1 MFDDYLT
8 EESDLPEG
16 GGGGE
21 EEECE
26 RDLDDECG
34 QHTQPVHPVGLHGG
48 RIPQM
53 SRLSGLSHQMIEMI
67 VPGERRGQTLGEVVG
82 GHRAEAPPG
91 LTSGGQLQGNNN
103 DKFEVVT

>member
-1 MFDDYLT
+1 MFLDYLT

-34 QHTQPVHPVGLHGG
+34 QHT
-48 RIPQM
+48 
-53 SRLSGLSHQMIEMI
+53 
-67 VPGERRGQTLGEVVG
+67 
-82 GHRAEAPPG
+82 
-91 LTSGGQLQGNNN
+91 
-103 DKFEVVT
+103 